1 MATSSRKERY
11 DAYIASDAWR
21 ENRKPALEYA
31 EHRCQVCNTDKHL
44 DVHHRTYE
52 RLGNEKPNDLTVL
65 CRSCHELFE
74 TSGRKLAK
82 PKTKRINGQVVTIK
96 QMPGYR
102 PKPTKVKRHED
113 RRKRLLEA
121 RLKPCTNCGR
131 NKTTKGICKPCKK
144 LKPLVPIGTRKTTRK
159 YDFS

>member
-1 MATSSRKERY
+1 MATSSRKDRY

-31 EHRCQVCNTDKHL
+31 EHRCQVCNADKHL

-52 RLGNEKPNDLTVL
+52 RLGNEKPGDLTVL
-65 CRSCHELFE
+65 CRSCHEIFHD
-74 TSGRKLAK
+74 SGRRLAK
-82 PKTKRINGQVVTIK
+82 PKAETREIYGQNVTIK
-96 QMPGYR
+96 WMPGKR
-102 PKPTKVKRHED
+102 RKVKSHED
-113 RRKRLLEA
+113 RLKRLRDV
-121 RLKPCTNCGR
+121 RLKPCTKCGR

-144 LKPLVPIGTRKTTRK
+144 LSPIGTRKTTRK